1 MAFILQVKK
10 DLKYDKYFR
19 KMKERKIDSYKN
31 TYWEICNQFKL
42 FEPDNVNFSV
52 LSISKS
58 LTFISTIALMR
69 EKYSPYNFEDKYYQM
84 LSKEKDNN
92 FDITYIDNPKKVNLI
107 FTEENKCI
115 NKSKNLI
122 IKVKELDKKVIKELM
137 KHYHVFIYVPE
148 TGLSID
154 KYLVCSKNKFDI
166 KENIFVIEPKQKDI
180 NELSKKYDWYV
191 DVSYSGIKLIKRMK
205 VFELY
210 GSKCKI
216 GYKKS
221 SYVYVKF
228 NKLKRRLNVY
238 KRLLDPL
245 DQKKLRYVLRKMD
258 IYNPLKNILR
268 EKHGIKHATN
278 AWLKM
283 YEIASKFDIIRDK
296 KKINSFHI
304 CEMPGGFILG
314 IDHYIKKKLPKSEFN
329 WKSQSLNPYN
339 DHGMDRL
346 DDQFKLVKEYKNRW
360 FFGKDNTGNIMNPEN
375 IKWYKDNIK
384 NIDFVTGDCGI
395 HIEGRGYAEQ
405 EIYESKLMFSQVL
418 MMLHVLPKNK
428 NFVIKTFLPFTE
440 SSTISWIYLLSCLF
454 ETTFLTKPLTSR
466 SVNSE
471 VYIIG
476 YKFKGITDKELK
488 YLRDILKDYSHKFGV
503 FGHNEIPQ
511 EFLDTLYE
519 ASEYFINQQIQS
531 LKEVIYFYNNEEE
544 IATKFLPEKK
554 NMINNWL
561 RMHDLFE

>member
-1 MAFILQVKK
+1 M
-10 DLKYDKYFR
+10 
-19 KMKERKIDSYKN
+19 
-31 TYWEICNQFKL
+31 
-42 FEPDNVNFSV
+42 
-52 LSISKS
+52 
-58 LTFISTIALMR
+58 
-69 EKYSPYNFEDKYYQM
+69 
-84 LSKEKDNN
+84 
-92 FDITYIDNPKKVNLI
+92 
-107 FTEENKCI
+107 
-115 NKSKNLI
+115 
-122 IKVKELDKKVIKELM
+122 KVKEIDKKLIRELM
-137 KHYHVFIYVPE
+137 KHYCVYIYVPE

-154 KYLVCSKNKFDI
+154 KYLVCGKKKFDI
-166 KENIFVIEPKQKDI
+166 KENIFVIEPKEEDI
-180 NELSKKYDWYV
+180 NKLSKKYDWYV
-191 DVSYSGIKLIKRMK
+191 DIKYSGIKLIKRMK
-205 VFELY
+205 VFELR
-210 GSKCKI
+210 GFNCKI
-216 GYKKS
+216 SYKRS

-245 DQKKLRYVLRKMD
+245 DQKKLRYVLRKLD

-268 EKHGIKHATN
+268 EKHGIKHVTN

-283 YEIASKFDIIRDK
+283 YEIASKFDIIGNK
-296 KKINSFHI
+296 KKIKSFHI

-314 IDHYIKKKLPKSEFN
+314 IDHYIKKNLPNTNFD
-329 WKSQSLNPYN
+329 WKSQSLNPYK

-360 FFGKDNTGNIMNPEN
+360 FFGKDGTGNIMNPEN
-375 IKWYKDNIK
+375 IKWYKENIK
-384 NIDFVTGDCGI
+384 DIDFVTGDCGI

-454 ETTFLTKPLTSR
+454 ETIFLTKPLTSR

-471 VYIIG
+471 VYIVG

-488 YLRDILKDYSHKFGV
+488 KLRDILEDYSYKFGV
-503 FGHNEIPQ
+503 FSHDEIPQ

-519 ASEYFINQQIQS
+519 GSEYFINQQIQS

-554 NMINNWL
+554 NIINNWL